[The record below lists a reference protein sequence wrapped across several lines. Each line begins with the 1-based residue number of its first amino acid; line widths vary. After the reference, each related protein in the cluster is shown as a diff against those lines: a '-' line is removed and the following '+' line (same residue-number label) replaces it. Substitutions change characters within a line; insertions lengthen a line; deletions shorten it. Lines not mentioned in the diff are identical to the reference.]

1 MSPEEQELISVEQDL
16 AIVEEQIRDASE
28 EQQKILDKMHRELF
42 NRAIELLML
51 RDPDNERV

>member
-1 MSPEEQELISVEQDL
+1 VSPEEQELISVEQDL